1 MNAGLPRA
9 SDKTG
14 MTPTPSLITGM
25 ASLTA
30 TIAPLSPTRMAA
42 MVSRESEIAFVS
54 LQERPLVFRYCS
66 VHEGPETV
74 KIVTNCQPVSKGRS
88 HSAPPR
94 AMGLP

>member
-30 TIAPLSPTRMAA
+30 TIAPLSPTMMAA

-54 LQERPLVFRYCS
+54 YSRLAGQPYYLQQQIGF
-66 VHEGPETV
+66 
-74 KIVTNCQPVSKGRS
+74 
-88 HSAPPR
+88 HSADS
-94 AMGLP
+94 LPA